1 MGELFPIVKGQH
13 LLNVATPTGFI
24 TPDYSARMEASKA
37 TASVAALQTKITQL
51 KMTMKRTDGVL
62 AKDDEESV
70 ARHQA
75 TLRTIINEV
84 DNLRLTV
91 EAEKITAK
99 EDPTEWNAEIDDEMD
114 QADTRVRATKQWL
127 ENKKKEQESIE
138 REEKLQFE
146 VKLLE
151 TKLILQADH
160 EALATQSTSA
170 SKTGI
175 TKETQAKLPKLEISK
190 FEGECMD
197 WPRFW
202 GQFTESIDKTTAA
215 PITKFAY
222 LRELPNAKV
231 KRTVEALPFTAEG
244 YNRAKSILEDRYS
257 NEGEIVKAYTQEILN
272 LPTIPNANPKKIHEF
287 SDELMYC
294 VQSLETMKKLEQVNG
309 AVSMPIDKLPGIR
322 GDLVRTDPSWEKWDF
337 VKLAEALRQWT
348 KRNPVTEKFDREH
361 ENLDRR
367 RNKLFHAR
375 NREFKSR
382 GCVYC
387 DDDTHK
393 ANECPKFTAVPDRRQ
408 ILIKRR
414 LCFNCTSARHKASEC
429 QSKTSCQHCAKRHH
443 TSVCDS
449 KETKSTITTHEKKVA
464 MTTTRGK

>member
-175 TKETQAKLPKLEISK
+175 TKETQAKLPKLEISE

-222 LRELPNAKV
+222 LRELLNAKV

-287 SDELMYC
+287 SDKLMYC

-348 KRNPVTEKFDREH
+348 KRNPVTEKFDREQ

-443 TSVCDS
+443 TDVCDS
-449 KETKSTITTHEKKVA
+449 KK
-464 MTTTRGK
+464 RNQR